1 FSKRILTTFPETMN
15 YLPVKKTTNVGAVVR
30 KELLEGSQE
39 KGYQFTKLNE
49 KKPVILIMGG
59 SGGSR
64 IINETIRKNLST
76 LLINY
81 QIKYIY
87 AITDYIISRAGSN
100 AIFEFL
106 ALNIPMLL
114 IPLTHGASR
123 GDQIVNARSF
133 EKQGYAQVL
142 EEDKLSGE
150 NLLKSIDDLVLN

>member
-1 FSKRILTTFPETMN
+1 MDETIEVDGYRQYEYVN
-15 YLPVKKTTNVGAVVR
+15 
-30 KELLEGSQE
+30 KELKHVLA
-39 KGYQFTKLNE
+39 
-49 KKPVILIMGG
+49 V
-59 SGGSR
+59 
-64 IINETIRKNLST
+64 
-76 LLINY
+76 
-81 QIKYIY
+81 
-87 AITDYIISRAGSN
+87 TDYVISRAGSN

-150 NLLKSIDDLVLN
+150 NLLKSIDELVLNSTKMLDKMRDRKSVESFNKVIDIIEERAKKH

>member
-1 FSKRILTTFPETMN
+1 MN

-81 QIKYIY
+81 QIIHICGIDGVDETNERIGYYQYNYVNDDHINIY
-87 AITDYIISRAGSN
+87 Y
-100 AIFEFL
+100 
-106 ALNIPMLL
+106 
-114 IPLTHGASR
+114 
-123 GDQIVNARSF
+123 
-133 EKQGYAQVL
+133 
-142 EEDKLSGE
+142 
-150 NLLKSIDDLVLN
+150 

>member
-1 FSKRILTTFPETMN
+1 M
-15 YLPVKKTTNVGAVVR
+15 VG
-30 KELLEGSQE
+30 G
-39 KGYQFTKLNE
+39 
-49 KKPVILIMGG
+49 
-59 SGGSR
+59 GGSR
-64 IINETIRKNLST
+64 INNETNNKNLTT
-76 LLINY
+76 LLINNLIIHICGNDGVVETIQREGEVQY
-81 QIKYIY
+81 NDVNDELKYIY

-150 NLLKSIDDLVLN
+150 NLLKSIDVLV